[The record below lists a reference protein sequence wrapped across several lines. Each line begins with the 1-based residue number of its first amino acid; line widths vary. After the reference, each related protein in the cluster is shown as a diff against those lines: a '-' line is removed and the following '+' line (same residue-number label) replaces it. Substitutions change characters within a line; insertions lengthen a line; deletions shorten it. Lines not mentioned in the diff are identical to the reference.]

1 MRGLDTN
8 ILARCLTKDDQA
20 QWQLASNY
28 LEAIQANDEICLIN
42 NIVLCEVVWVLRS
55 VYKFSKPDILKS
67 LGKIIA
73 GDLFT
78 FENELVVQRA
88 IEQFREGNADFSDY
102 LIGQI
107 NQRSG
112 CTETATF
119 DQKLKNAS
127 GFRLL

>member
-8 ILARCLTKDDQA
+8 ILVRYLTKDDQA

-28 LEAIQANDEICLIN
+28 LEAAQANDEMCLIN

-55 VYKFSKPDILKS
+55 VYKFSKTDILKS
-67 LGKIIA
+67 LDKIIA
-73 GDLFT
+73 GNLFT
-78 FENELVVQRA
+78 FEDEFAVQTA
-88 IEQFREGNADFSDY
+88 IEQFRQGNADFSDY
-102 LIGQI
+102 LIGQS
-107 NQRSG
+107 NQQSG
-112 CTETATF
+112 CKETATF